1 MTANYSKE
9 TLALVDKQL
18 SKGNIDMKPIMVSI
32 FENDTTLSKVDV
44 VEGELPLLQQLANKV
59 RPNNRLRR
67 YATRN
72 VTDSRGMGVR
82 YYYEYNNSILTKLY
96 KVGRLDKQGLLEMA
110 DKAKF
115 FLLTHFDIDL
125 SGITDKQKEILLS
138 IK

>member
-1 MTANYSKE
+1 MTTTYSKE

-18 SKGNIDMKPIMVSI
+18 SKGSIDMKPIMVSI
-32 FENDTTLSKVDV
+32 FESDTTLSKVDV
-44 VEGELPLLQQLANKV
+44 ADGEIPFLQQLANKV

-82 YYYEYNNSILTKLY
+82 YYYEYNNTILSTLCRYGK
-96 KVGRLDKQGLLEMA
+96 LDKDGLLEMA
-110 DKAKF
+110 DKAKL